1 MRNSFR
7 LNPTAWCYAAP
18 LDAPERST
26 EREPGPIRFGS
37 FSVLA
42 KITPR
47 WAGVWCEVLR
57 LVPESRMLLKAF
69 SVRDPAMRERMIA
82 MFTAH
87 GIAANRIELIG
98 RQPLPGDHLATYSR
112 VDIALDTF
120 PYNGTTTTCESM
132 YMGSPIVTL
141 AGRTHTSRVGASL
154 LSVVGLPDLIGKS
167 ESNFIE
173 IAAALANDSKRLN
186 GLHTTLRRADAA
198 LRR

>member
-1 MRNSFR
+1 MPP
-7 LNPTAWCYAAP
+7 L

-47 WAGVWCEVLR
+47 WAGVWCEVLKR
-57 LVPESRMLLKAF
+57 VPDSRMLLKAF
-69 SVRDPAMRERMIA
+69 SMRDPAMRERMIA

-87 GIAANRIELIG
+87 GIAGQPDRTNRPSTAAG
-98 RQPLPGDHLATYSR
+98 RSPGDF
-112 VDIALDTF
+112 IAVLTSLDTF

-141 AGRTHTSRVGASL
+141 AGRTHSSRVGASL

-167 ESNFIE
+167 ESNFTG
-173 IAAALANDSKRLN
+173 N
-186 GLHTTLRRADAA
+186 RRGTSE
-198 LRR
+198 